1 MLSQRSPMNREGWL
15 MDKKSTATKR
25 FHRDEKSWH
34 REPYVFVDS
43 GWPISGQ
50 PALLKTRDY
59 LHLREATAEWKKLRL
74 EGWAKVKPQWGAE
87 VDV

>member
-1 MLSQRSPMNREGWL
+1 

-43 GWPISGQ
+43 GRPIPGQ

-59 LHLREATAEWKKLRL
+59 LHLREATVEWKRLRL
-74 EGWAKVKPQWGAE
+74 EGWTSVKPQWGAE
-87 VDV
+87 LEV

>member
-1 MLSQRSPMNREGWL
+1 MFSQRSPMKREGWL
-15 MDKKSTATKR
+15 MDKKTTATKR

-34 REPYVFVDS
+34 RDPYVFVDS
-43 GWPISGQ
+43 GRPIPNQ

-74 EGWAKVKPQWGAE
+74 EGWTKVKPQWGADLE
-87 VDV
+87 V